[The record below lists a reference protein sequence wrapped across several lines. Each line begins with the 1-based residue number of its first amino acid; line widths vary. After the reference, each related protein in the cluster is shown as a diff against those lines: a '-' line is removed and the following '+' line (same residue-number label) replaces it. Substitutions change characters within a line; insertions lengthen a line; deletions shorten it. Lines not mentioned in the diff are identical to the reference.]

1 MAIYGCPRH
10 GGPADGHADLH
21 GKIYRDTYAEQHN
34 GAAHD
39 EEACLGRALPQ
50 WRSCGSFTNRPVTSI
65 YRPTG

>member
-1 MAIYGCPRH
+1 MAIYGCPQH

-39 EEACLGRALPQ
+39 EEACLGRAL
-50 WRSCGSFTNRPVTSI
+50 S
-65 YRPTG
+65 